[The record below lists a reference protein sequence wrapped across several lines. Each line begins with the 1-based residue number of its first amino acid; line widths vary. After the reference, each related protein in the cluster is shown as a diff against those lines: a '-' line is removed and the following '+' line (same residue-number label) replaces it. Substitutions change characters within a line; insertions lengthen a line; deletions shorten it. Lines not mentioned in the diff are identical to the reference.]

1 MKSTN
6 FFKVLAVNFLAII
19 LFFSSCKKAEEI
31 IESVSEEEA
40 VEVVENSLSSDAG
53 GLAGQIEESAAIV
66 SAYTESKN
74 EYCGLSFDSA
84 INIVNPSEAVITYHY
99 NLEWDWVINCNQF
112 QIPESFVFNC
122 EMGGGYDAPRMSAN
136 DEASVSFELS
146 DLDLS
151 TGFITF
157 NGSFEREGTCQS
169 KIGEKRSFSSKIIF
183 EAMDVKV
190 DKATKKLL
198 SGTANLTLEAKT
210 SEGKTFSF
218 DGVVTFTGGD
228 TATVKFENEYE
239 IQL

>member
-1 MKSTN
+1 MKSTDY
-6 FFKVLAVNFLAII
+6 FKVLTVIFLAMAMV
-19 LFFSSCKKAEEI
+19 FSSCKKAEEML
-31 IESVSEEEA
+31 ESVSEEEA

-53 GLAGQIEESAAIV
+53 GFAGQIEESAAIV
-66 SAYTESKN
+66 STYTESKN
-74 EYCGLSFDSA
+74 EYCGMSFDSVF
-84 INIVNPSEAVITYHY
+84 NIVNPSEAVITYHY
-99 NLEWDWVINCNQF
+99 NLEWDWVVNCNQF

-122 EMGGGYDAPRMSAN
+122 EMGGGYDSPRMAAN
-136 DEASVSFELS
+136 DNAGVSFELS

-151 TGFITF
+151 TDYITF
-157 NGSFEREGTCQS
+157 NGNFEREGTCQS

-190 DKATKKLL
+190 DKATGKLK

-218 DGVVTFTGGD
+218 DGVITFTGGD
-228 TATVKFENEYE
+228 TATLKFENEYE